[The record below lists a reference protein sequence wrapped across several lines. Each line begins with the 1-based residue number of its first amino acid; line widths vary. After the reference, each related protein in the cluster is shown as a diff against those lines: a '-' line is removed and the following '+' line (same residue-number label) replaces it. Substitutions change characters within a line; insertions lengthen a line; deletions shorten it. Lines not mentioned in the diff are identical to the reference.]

1 VAPVRHN
8 GQGTLK
14 IIVLPNMPTISN
26 GQYKVEKLKF
36 EIMKV
41 HGKKHQHITISKIT
55 A

>member
-26 GQYKVEKLKF
+26 GQYKVEIEF

-41 HGKKHQHITISKIT
+41 REKNINTSQ
-55 A
+55 